1 MTGKAL
7 QSLVVTRAGLQ
18 PNATNWPRTLHG
30 GNWHAGSALN
40 LLASVLFAGLWL
52 TGLLIWTRRK
62 LWMRSRLR
70 AQST

>member
-1 MTGKAL
+1 
-7 QSLVVTRAGLQ
+7 VVTRADLQ
-18 PNATNWPRTLHG
+18 PNATNWPRARHE
-30 GNWHAGSALN
+30 GNWHAVCGSALN
-40 LLASVLFAGLWL
+40 LPASVLFAGLWL